1 MKRNFPD
8 FWPGLAVMASAG
20 LMLASANA
28 APVETPHDV
37 AIKACSTVNPLQP
50 VTVPNAVDDG
60 GGIGFSLVWLTTRTA
75 IFGCATPTPTATST
89 PTRS

>member
-1 MKRNFPD
+1 
-8 FWPGLAVMASAG
+8 
-20 LMLASANA
+20 
-28 APVETPHDV
+28 
-37 AIKACSTVNPLQP
+37 
-50 VTVPNAVDDG
+50 VDDG

>member
-1 MKRNFPD
+1 MKRNSLIFGV
-8 FWPGLAVMASAG
+8 GLAVMASAG

-50 VTVPNAVDDG
+50 VTV
-60 GGIGFSLVWLTTRTA
+60 LTRLMTA
-75 IFGCATPTPTATST
+75 AGSASAWSG
-89 PTRS
+89 